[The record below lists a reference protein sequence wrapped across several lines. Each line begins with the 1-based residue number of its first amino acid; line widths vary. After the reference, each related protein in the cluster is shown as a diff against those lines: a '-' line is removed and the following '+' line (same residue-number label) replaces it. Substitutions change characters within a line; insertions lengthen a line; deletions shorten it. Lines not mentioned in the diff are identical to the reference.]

1 MALPPSSPGSA
12 RDGITEIR
20 ACTAHLDFDFL
31 GVSVVCLDPTGLLA
45 GAVGW
50 DPSEKMRPAAH
61 SALVEMLGRACTVS
75 VGPYNDLL
83 TVGFDVR
90 DIAPE
95 TVERLI
101 SECLTRQLKIDGGG
115 YFVPACQGLAISS
128 VVTTATDVAD
138 LVQAAISAVHYAIV
152 DGDTVAHAT
161 PDSIARLQTE
171 VSRTTELSNA
181 VGTDFALYYQPIID
195 ITTMKTVGYESLLR
209 WQVADEVRKPHDFL
223 DAAEA
228 TSLIVPIGRWGV
240 QAALEQLAIWRAAST
255 TPGLF
260 VSVNFSAR
268 QLQDRT
274 LPELV
279 AAILESTG
287 VPADALWVEVTE
299 RDLIEVGS
307 PASATLIE
315 LDALGCTVC
324 VDDLGTGFAALRYM
338 VEQPVQ
344 VVKIDR
350 SLIAK
355 VGADD
360 NTMHSIVKA
369 VCALSS
375 SLGMATVAEGV
386 EDPGQI
392 AHLRELGFT
401 HGQGYLFGKPAP
413 ADEITIDAS

>member
-1 MALPPSSPGSA
+1 MPLSPSTPRVA
-12 RDGITEIR
+12 PDG
-20 ACTAHLDFDFL
+20 TADVHAAVDHIDFKFL
-31 GVSVVCLDPTGLLA
+31 GILVVCLDPTGLLA

-50 DPSEKMRPAAH
+50 DPSEKMRPAALT
-61 SALVEMLGRACTVS
+61 ALSDVLGLNCTVTS
-75 VGPYNDLL
+75 GPYNDLL
-83 TVGFDVR
+83 TISFDVQA
-90 DIAPE
+90 IAPE
-95 TVERLI
+95 TVERLTAAR
-101 SECLTRQLKIDGGG
+101 LTRQLDIDGSG

-128 VVTTATDVAD
+128 VVTTATDASE

-152 DGDTVAHAT
+152 GGDTSAHAS
-161 PDSIARLQTE
+161 PDSIARLQQE

-195 ITTMKTVGYESLLR
+195 ITTGKTVGYESLLR
-209 WQVADEVRKPHDFL
+209 WQVGNEVRKPNDFL

-240 QAALEQLAIWRAAST
+240 KAALKQLASWRQTAVSSD
-255 TPGLF
+255 LF
-260 VSVNFSAR
+260 ISVNFSAR

-279 AAILESTG
+279 ADTLASTG
-287 VPADALWVEVTE
+287 VPACALWVEVTE
-299 RDLIEVGS
+299 RDLVEVGS
-307 PASATLIE
+307 PAAATLIE

-350 SLIAK
+350 SLVKK
-355 VGADD
+355 VNTDD
-360 NTMHSIVKA
+360 TTMRSIVAA
-369 VCALSS
+369 VCSLAG

-386 EDPGQI
+386 EDPNEI
-392 AHLRELGFT
+392 PALLELGFT
-401 HGQGYLFGKPAP
+401 HGQGYLFGRPAP